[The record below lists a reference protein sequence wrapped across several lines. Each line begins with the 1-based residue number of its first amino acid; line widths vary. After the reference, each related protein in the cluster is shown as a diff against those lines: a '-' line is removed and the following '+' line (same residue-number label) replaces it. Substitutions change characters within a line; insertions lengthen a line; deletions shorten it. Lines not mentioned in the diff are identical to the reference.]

1 MRIPIL
7 ALALP
12 ALSVLALPVMALS
25 VLPTTPAFAET
36 AAEAAADCETR
47 LGFPPG
53 GCQCIV
59 AKWATFDENQRIYV
73 AALAR
78 GDGAGAKAV
87 EGRMSEAQLGAA
99 GYFMATI
106 TSAFSTC

>member
-7 ALALP
+7 ALFVSALTVLAAPVLP
-12 ALSVLALPVMALS
+12 AG
-25 VLPTTPAFAET
+25 PAFAET
-36 AAEAAADCETR
+36 PAEAAADCEAR

-73 AALAR
+73 AALAK
-78 GDGAGAKAV
+78 GDGAGAKEV

-106 TSAFSTC
+106 TSAFSAC

>member
-12 ALSVLALPVMALS
+12 ALSVLAVPVMAPS
-25 VLPTTPAFAET
+25 VLPTPAFAET
-36 AAEAAADCETR
+36 AAEAAADCEAR

-73 AALAR
+73 AALAK

>member
-1 MRIPIL
+1 MRIPFL
-7 ALALP
+7 ALF
-12 ALSVLALPVMALS
+12 VLALSLAALPVIPPVA
-25 VLPTTPAFAET
+25 PAFAET
-36 AAEAAADCETR
+36 TADAAADCEAR

-78 GDGAGAKAV
+78 GDGAAAKEV
-87 EGRMSEAQLGAA
+87 EGRMSEQQLGAA

>member
-12 ALSVLALPVMALS
+12 AMSVLALPVMALS
-25 VLPTTPAFAET
+25 VLPTSAFAET
-36 AAEAAADCETR
+36 AAEAATDCEAR

-59 AKWATFDENQRIYV
+59 AKWATFDENQRVYV